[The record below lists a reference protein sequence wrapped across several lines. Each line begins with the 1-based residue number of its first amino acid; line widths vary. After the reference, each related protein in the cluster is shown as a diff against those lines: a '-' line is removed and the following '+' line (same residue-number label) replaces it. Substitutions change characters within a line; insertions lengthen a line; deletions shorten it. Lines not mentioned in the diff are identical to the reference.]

1 MKAQLHNRIYTETSE
16 CFMCSE
22 PHISYLSRMNLL
34 LVRCAFR
41 GECDLKNLY
50 NDKIF
55 KL

>member
-1 MKAQLHNRIYTETSE
+1 MKAQLHNRIYTQTSK

-22 PHISYLSRMNLL
+22 PHIYYTSGMNLL
-34 LVRCAFR
+34 LVRCAFK
-41 GECDLKNLY
+41 GKCDLKNLY